1 MLNILGVST
10 SGFDDYL
17 KREPSKQSLRK
28 RDIKAQIQIKY
39 DESKQIYGAP
49 KITEKLKD
57 TGVKIAVKTVSNYM
71 RKLDIKAIYRS

>member
-1 MLNILGVST
+1 LDERHQISVSRVLNILGVST

-39 DESKQIYGAP
+39 DESKQIYGGQR
-49 KITEKLKD
+49 L
-57 TGVKIAVKTVSNYM
+57 
-71 RKLDIKAIYRS
+71 LRS